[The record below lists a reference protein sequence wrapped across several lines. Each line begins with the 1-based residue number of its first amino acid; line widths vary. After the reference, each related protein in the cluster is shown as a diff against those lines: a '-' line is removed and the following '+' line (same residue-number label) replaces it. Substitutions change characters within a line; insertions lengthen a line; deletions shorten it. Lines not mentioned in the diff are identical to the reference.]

1 MPSFRELRI
10 PVLCPCK
17 VGLHPDIKRVL
28 RSVLRPLGFDPTFR
42 ECRKIEEALECEPHT
57 AGEYF
62 DRIPYPVCMPIIS
75 TGGEIRDSDGKHK
88 PNPISAVK
96 PKYSRPSKREV
107 VLLVEEDVD
116 LPIELHGSRKL
127 RSRRIIRFTSYAL
140 EAALGKVVEQF
151 VEIKKK
157 LRSNLQTY
165 QLLET
170 RRSALNYDSVEKR
183 VYVWPNGYG
192 MVEMRFD
199 ISLDEAEGVRTGDD
213 YLFKHSVSLRLA
225 PRAQSKKE
233 FERKLDKM
241 RVKSIKALFKQP
253 QEALVAL
260 PYGFPAPTVDW
271 VAAPG
276 GEDEGN
282 KKSVL
287 VKVTPAKNGTSDRRG
302 LISYAIAWCSENLFS
317 VCNDATVFICAH
329 NYRRILY
336 AVCFMRPT
344 LGHDWPFKVG
354 PMLERFGPCQN
365 DIGYIDTK
373 GVGDE
378 GFHSLEYVWNE
389 KEMPAGS
396 VLRVRWMLKRHPH
409 VQ

>member
-17 VGLHPDIKRVL
+17 VGLHTDIKRVL
-28 RSVLRPLGFDPTFR
+28 RSVLHPLGFEPTFR

-57 AGEYF
+57 AGVYF
-62 DRIPYPVCMPIIS
+62 DKIPYSVCMPIITS
-75 TGGEIRDSDGKHK
+75 GGEIRDADGKHK
-88 PNPISAVK
+88 PDPISAVK
-96 PKYSRPSKREV
+96 PKYSRSGKREV
-107 VLLVEEDVD
+107 VLLVEDSVD
-116 LPIELHGSRKL
+116 LPIELHGSRRL
-127 RSRRIIRFTSYAL
+127 RDARIIRFPSYTL
-140 EAALGKVVEQF
+140 EPALGKVVEQF

-170 RRSALNYDSVEKR
+170 RNSALNYDSVEKR

-192 MVEMRFD
+192 TVEMRFD

-213 YLFKHSVSLRLA
+213 YFFNHSVSLRLA
-225 PRAQSKKE
+225 PKAQSKRE
-233 FERKLDKM
+233 FKRKLQKM
-241 RVKSIKALFKQP
+241 RVKSIKDLLKQP

-260 PYGFPAPTVDW
+260 PFGLPAPTVDW
-271 VAAPG
+271 RATSG

-282 KKSVL
+282 KKNVL
-287 VKVTPAKNGTSDRRG
+287 VQVTPAKNSTSDRRG
-302 LISYAIAWCSENLFS
+302 LISYGIAWCSEDLFS
-317 VCNDATVFICAH
+317 VCNDATAFICAH
-329 NYRRILY
+329 NYRRIRY
-336 AVCFMRPT
+336 AVCFIRPT
-344 LGHDWPFKVG
+344 LRHDWPFKIG

-365 DIGYIDTK
+365 DIGFIDTN

-378 GFHSLEYVWNE
+378 GFHYLEYVWNE
-389 KEMPAGS
+389 KKMPAGS
-396 VLRVRWMLKRHPH
+396 VLRVRWKLTRPPH